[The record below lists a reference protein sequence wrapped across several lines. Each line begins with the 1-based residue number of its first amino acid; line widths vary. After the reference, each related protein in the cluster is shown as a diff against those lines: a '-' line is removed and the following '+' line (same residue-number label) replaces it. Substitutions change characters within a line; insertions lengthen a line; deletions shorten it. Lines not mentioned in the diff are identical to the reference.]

1 MEKGPEMITQA
12 LEGEDAARLV
22 AQLFD
27 HYSDAIFAYLYRLVG
42 NREVAEELAQESFL
56 RAYNARRRL
65 MQAANQRAWLYR
77 VATNAAFDHLRRGR
91 RFAWLPWSSLDE
103 LRAPQPDVADA
114 ANQRD
119 ALEHAFQALPVDY
132 RAPLLLHCYDG
143 LSVAEVADALG
154 ISEGAVKMRLRR
166 AREMFRRA
174 YNPEAYQREKQNGGL
189 L

>member
-1 MEKGPEMITQA
+1 
-12 LEGEDAARLV
+12 
-22 AQLFD
+22 
-27 HYSDAIFAYLYRLVG
+27 
-42 NREVAEELAQESFL
+42 VAE
-56 RAYNARRRL
+56 
-65 MQAANQRAWLYR
+65 
-77 VATNAAFDHLRRGR
+77 
-91 RFAWLPWSSLDE
+91 
-103 LRAPQPDVADA
+103 A

-174 YNPEAYQREKQNGGL
+174 YSPEAYQRERQNGGVP
-189 L
+189 

>member
-27 HYSDAIFAYLYRLVG
+27 HYNDAIFAYLYRLVG
-42 NREVAEELAQESFL
+42 NRDVAEELAQESFL

-91 RFAWLPWSSLDE
+91 RFAWLPWARADDLH
-103 LRAPQPDVADA
+103 APQPDVAEA

-174 YNPEAYQREKQNGGL
+174 YSPEAYQRERQNGGVP
-189 L
+189 